1 MTLESP
7 LPHIRA
13 GAATLWGRPED
24 ATLPLNMRLVRLA
37 GAMLWLVGAI
47 TLVVLAAVWPPTQR
61 IGDAGWAA
69 VAGAM
74 VIALVIIV
82 RRLRHSHGNVSLSET
97 LGSAYVAVLGIAV
110 LEWLA
115 GGRASPYH
123 FLYVVPLLF
132 VPAAHSPRRLLAF
145 LAFLALA
152 MCAPLAYDGLNAAA
166 AAEIAVQL
174 VMLLCVA
181 AVVRALFLILRR
193 QSAALSEAR
202 DRAEQT
208 ARRDPL
214 TGLGNRLAFEEA
226 VEVEVARARRSPAGL
241 SLIVG
246 DLNNFK
252 AVNDELGH
260 LVGDKLLR
268 YVADCL
274 RNTARRSDE
283 CFRWGGDEFVVL
295 LPRTQ
300 ARSARR
306 VARRIQRAVTAAR
319 IDSVPQASLEMT
331 CAVAELAPSQS
342 SSDLLAAADEVLTA
356 LKVKRNEGAYSD
368 ADDDTGQLRALGDR
382 IIDG

>member
-1 MTLESP
+1 MSR
-7 LPHIRA
+7 IRVGIA
-13 GAATLWGRPED
+13 LLWGRPED
-24 ATLPLNMRLVRLA
+24 GKLPLNLRVVRLA

-47 TLVVLAAVWPPTQR
+47 TLAVLAAVWPPTQR
-61 IGDAGWAA
+61 IGDAGWAVLGAAMAIA
-69 VAGAM
+69 VG
-74 VIALVIIV
+74 ILI
-82 RRLRHSHGNVSLSET
+82 RRLRLAPGSLNLTET
-97 LGSAYVAVLGIAV
+97 LGTAYVGLLGIAV

-132 VPAAHSPRRLLAF
+132 VPAVHSPRRLLVF
-145 LAFLALA
+145 LAMTVLAVLG
-152 MCAPLAYDGLNAAA
+152 PLAYDGFRPAV
-166 AAEIAVQL
+166 AAEMLVQL
-174 VMLLCVA
+174 VILLCVA
-181 AVVRALFLILRR
+181 GVARSLFLQLRR
-193 QSAALSEAR
+193 QSSALGEAR

-226 VEVEVARARRSPAGL
+226 VDVEVARARRNPAGL

-260 LVGDKLLR
+260 LVGDRLLR
-268 YVADCL
+268 HVADCM

-300 ARSARR
+300 AREARR
-306 VARRIQRAVTAAR
+306 VARRIQDAVASTR
-319 IDSVPQASLEMT
+319 IESVPQAQLEMT
-331 CAVAELAPSQS
+331 CAVAELAPSHS
-342 SSDLLAAADEVLTA
+342 SDDLLAAADEVLTA
-356 LKVKRNEGAYSD
+356 VKVGRGEVDNRVETDQGESTEARP
-368 ADDDTGQLRALGDR
+368 LHRRA
-382 IIDG
+382 ID